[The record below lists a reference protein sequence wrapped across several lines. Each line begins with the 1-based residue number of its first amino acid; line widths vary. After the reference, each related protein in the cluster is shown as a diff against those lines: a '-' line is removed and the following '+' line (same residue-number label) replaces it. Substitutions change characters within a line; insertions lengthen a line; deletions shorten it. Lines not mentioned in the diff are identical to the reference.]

1 MMFALASP
9 VLMMGAGVAVDYSL
23 FAREKARLAMI
34 ADEASLAAV
43 SNSSMYQSTGTAWQ
57 TAQNIFATQASQ
69 VPQVTVG
76 NNGYPTGGVTTNN
89 ATLTRTATVSYSASY
104 NTIFANILGVNK
116 LSFNGTSVATAQAS
130 ANINFT
136 VLLDNQGS
144 MALPDSASG
153 ISTMQSLTPQ
163 QNPGGCAFACHEA
176 APNNPLPPFGADT
189 AGNPCVTGTSG
200 RNCPQIDNY
209 TLARNNGIRLRF
221 DDVQQA
227 ISDLMTTAT
236 NLQSNANPVP
246 TYQMSVYSVDSP
258 YTQGLYSVMPQTSNY
273 ASTWATDAPNL
284 QLYTVY
290 SDGAACVASGGAPCG
305 AGVSTATSGW
315 GGQLS
320 YQNVGFFSSPMG
332 TEMSKLATTIPK
344 GGTGANGDVA
354 EEVLLVV
361 TDGVEDTV
369 NGSSL
374 SIGTWDATAQAAC
387 TTMKNN
393 GVKIAI
399 LYTTYYPT
407 PGFWLYNDYVE
418 PVQSQIGSVLQTC
431 ASPGLYMQASS
442 DSAISQDLQTL
453 FLIASASPKLT
464 Q

>member
-9 VLMMGAGVAVDYSL
+9 VLMMGAGVAVDYGM
-23 FAREKARLAMI
+23 FAREKARIAMI

-43 SNSSMYQSTGTAWQ
+43 SNSSMYQTTDQAQ
-57 TAQNIFATQASQ
+57 TLATNIFTSQ
-69 VPQVTVG
+69 SAAVPQYKPDPSQPITVS
-76 NNGYPTGGVTTNN
+76 VTTNQT
-89 ATLTRTATVSYSASY
+89 TLQRSATVAYKGTYS
-104 NTIFANILGVNK
+104 TIFSSVLGISS
-116 LSFNGTSVATAQAS
+116 LSISGTSVAQAQAS

-153 ISTMQSLTPQ
+153 IAKMDSLTPQ

-189 AGNPCVTGTSG
+189 AGNPCQPGTSG
-200 RNCPQIDNY
+200 KNCPQIDNY

-221 DDVQQA
+221 DDVTQA
-227 ISDLMTTAT
+227 ISDLMSTASQMQT
-236 NLQSNANPVP
+236 NANPQP
-246 TYQMSVYSVDSP
+246 TYQIGVYSVDSP
-258 YTQGLYSVMPQTSNY
+258 YTQGLYKVMPMTTNY
-273 ASTWATDAPNL
+273 ASTWSSASSNL

-290 SDGAACVASGGAPCG
+290 SDGAACASASGCSS
-305 AGVSTATSGW
+305 GVSTATQGW
-315 GGQLS
+315 GGALS
-320 YQNVGFFSSPMG
+320 FSNVGFFSSPMG
-332 TEMSKLATTIPK
+332 TEMNSLAGSIPK

-354 EEVLLVV
+354 EQVLLIV

-369 NGSSL
+369 VGTSL

-387 TTMKNN
+387 TTLKKNN
-393 GVKIAI
+393 VKIAI

-407 PGFWLYNDYVE
+407 PGFWLYDQYVS
-418 PVQSQIGSVLQTC
+418 PVQSQIGTVLQNC
-431 ASPGLYMQASS
+431 ASPGLYMQATS
-442 DSAISQDLQTL
+442 DSAISQDLQIL
-453 FLIASASPKLT
+453 FQIAAQAPRLT